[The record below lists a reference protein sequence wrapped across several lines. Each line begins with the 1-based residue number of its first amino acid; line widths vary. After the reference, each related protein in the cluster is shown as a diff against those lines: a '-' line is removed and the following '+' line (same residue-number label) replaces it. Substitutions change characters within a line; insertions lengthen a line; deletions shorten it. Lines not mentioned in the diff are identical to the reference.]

1 MHKKNK
7 MNTLKSLSV
16 LFLVGSMLSCN
27 TKKEENLNELV
38 GLDISNID
46 STIKPA
52 DDFYDFFGKKWID
65 KTEIPAEEKAWG
77 PLIEM
82 RSKNMNSLHEILKL
96 AMADEAAKQGS
107 NKKKIGDF
115 FSSGMDSV
123 KINAAG
129 FNPLIEDWKKTEAI
143 KDKKELIKRMA
154 ELNRKGA
161 NNTFIFYV
169 TQDEKKSDEM
179 IVTLYQGGISLPSK
193 EYYNANSP
201 EMKIIQTEFKKYIIE
216 TLVLAGSDEKKAT
229 QQAETIYAFEKK
241 LADASM
247 SNVELRDPEK
257 SYNKKS
263 LNDVKKLYPNID
275 WDVYFKEYSTPAF
288 DSLNI
293 GQLNFFSSLDKLIA
307 STPINTW
314 KIYLNWSMVNEASPY
329 LSDNFANAHFNFY
342 DKTLMGA
349 KSKNPRWKTV
359 ISMLDRSMGDAIG
372 EAYVE
377 KYFSPK
383 AKEKINQMVDN
394 IMLVYQDRISNLD
407 WMSSGTK
414 EQAKKKLAAIDRKLG
429 YPDKWKDYSTLKI
442 SRDSYIQNII
452 NATLF
457 NTNEMV
463 NKLGKPVDRTEW
475 GMSAP
480 TVNAYYNPS
489 INEIVFP
496 AGIMQ
501 PPVFNENAPDFV
513 NYASIGAVIGH
524 ELTHGFD
531 DQGCQYDEKG
541 NLKNWWTEED
551 KAKFKAKTKLLV
563 EQYNNF
569 VAIDTFHVNGE
580 LTLGENIA
588 DLGGLTIAYYA
599 WKRSIKENK
608 EQIKIK
614 GYTPDQLFFMS
625 FAQVWRMKMRDASLK
640 NMVITN
646 PHSPSKYRVIG
657 PLSNMKEFYEAW
669 NTKKGDKMF
678 IEENKR
684 ALIW

>member
-1 MHKKNK
+1 MNK
-7 MNTLKSLSV
+7 LKFLSV
-16 LFLVGSMLSCN
+16 LFLVISILACN
-27 TKKEENLNELV
+27 TKKEGKANELV
-38 GLDISNID
+38 GLDINNID
-46 STIKPA
+46 STIKPT
-52 DDFYDFFGKKWID
+52 DDFYDFFGKKWLD

-82 RSKNMNSLHEILKL
+82 RTKNLESLHIILKS
-96 AMADEAAKQGS
+96 AMADVSAKAGS
-107 NKKKIGDF
+107 NTKKIGDF
-115 FSSGMDSV
+115 FASGMDSI
-123 KINAAG
+123 KINATG
-129 FNPLIEDWKKTEAI
+129 FSPLVNEWKKTEAL
-143 KDKKELIKRMA
+143 KDKKELTKRIA
-154 ELNRKGA
+154 ELNRMGA
-161 NNTFIFYV
+161 SNTFDFYV
-169 TQDEKKSDEM
+169 GQDDKKSDQM

-193 EYYNANSP
+193 EYYDANSG
-201 EMKIIQTEFKKYIIE
+201 EMKLIQTEFKKHIAKILRL
-216 TLVLAGSDEKKAT
+216 TGVDEKIAT
-229 QQAETIYAFEKK
+229 KNAEIIYAFEKK
-241 LADASM
+241 MADASM
-247 SNVELRDPEK
+247 TNVEMRDPEK
-257 SYNKKS
+257 MYNKKS
-263 LNDVKKLYPNID
+263 LTDLQKLYPNID
-275 WDVYFKEYSTPAF
+275 WKIYFEEYKTPTF
-288 DSLNI
+288 DSLI
-293 GQLNFFSSLDKLIA
+293 VGQTHFLSVVDKLIITA
-307 STPINTW
+307 PLDTW
-314 KIYLNWSMVNEASPY
+314 KIYLNWKLANEASPF
-329 LSDNFANAHFNFY
+329 LSDDFANANFEFY
-342 DKTLMGA
+342 SKTLMGA
-349 KSKNPRWKTV
+349 KSKKPRWKSV
-359 ISMLDRSMGDAIG
+359 INMIDGSMGDAVG
-372 EAYVE
+372 EAFVE
-377 KYFSPK
+377 KHFSPK
-383 AKEKINQMVDN
+383 AKEKVNEMVDN
-394 IMLVYQDRISNLD
+394 IMAVYQDRISKLD
-407 WMSSGTK
+407 WMSEATK
-414 EQAKKKLAAIDRKLG
+414 VQAKKKLAAIDRKLG
-429 YPDKWKDYSTLKI
+429 YPDKWKDYSTLEI
-442 SRDSYIQNII
+442 SRDSYIQNIMNSVI
-452 NATLF
+452 F
-457 NTNEMV
+457 RTNEMV

-480 TVNAYYNPS
+480 TVNAYYS
-489 INEIVFP
+489 ASKNEIVFP

-551 KAKFKAKTKLLV
+551 KTKFKAKTKLLV

-569 VAIDTFHVNGE
+569 AAIDTFHVNGE

-599 WKRSIKENK
+599 WKRSIKDNE

-669 NTKKGDKMF
+669 NAKQGDKMF